1 MNDSQD
7 QALRIVSI
15 ADRVYEQLRDRITHG
30 ELEAGSRLHQANIS
44 SELGVSRTP
53 VREAL
58 ARLAADGLVELLPN
72 RGARVADVSLA
83 DMRTS
88 YEARLGVEPL
98 AARFA
103 AERREPEDLER
114 IRASLAHQHGARSA
128 RGIYEAMREFHLAL
142 VDAAHNPQLSRFAR
156 GLWAGRIS
164 LHVVIKQAGDEDLAV
179 DADEHEEILAA
190 IERSDGPEAERL
202 MNQHIADSLERLLE
216 HSLQQP
222 MVRGREPSDA
232 PGSASASASS
242 ASEKWAR

>member
-1 MNDSQD
+1 MNHSEQ

-44 SELGVSRTP
+44 TELGVSRTP

-72 RGARVADVSLA
+72 RGARVADVSLT

-103 AERREPEDLER
+103 AERHTPDDQRR
-114 IRASLAHQHGARSA
+114 VRAALARQHAASSA
-128 RGIYEAMREFHLAL
+128 RDVYEAMREFHLAL

-156 GLWAGRIS
+156 GLWAGRIG
-164 LHVVIKQAGDEDLAV
+164 LHVVIRQAGDEGLVADE
-179 DADEHEEILAA
+179 DEHERILAA
-190 IERSDGPEAERL
+190 VESSDGAGAERL
-202 MNQHIADSLERLLE
+202 MHSHIAGSLERLIE

-222 MVRGREPSDA
+222 VDH
-232 PGSASASASS
+232 GSAAVGPS
-242 ASEKWAR
+242 RRLR